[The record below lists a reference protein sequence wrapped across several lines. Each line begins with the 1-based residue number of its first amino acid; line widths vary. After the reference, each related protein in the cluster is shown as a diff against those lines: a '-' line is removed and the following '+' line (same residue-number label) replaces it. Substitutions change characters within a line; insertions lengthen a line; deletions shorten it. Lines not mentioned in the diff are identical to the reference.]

1 MDDLDRAADR
11 ELHLLDRAVNRE
23 DALNRTIAR
32 SITIS
37 TIVASAAI
45 FGALYYLLNHD
56 RTETA
61 SMPST
66 VGQGSEAIPAP
77 ATPRSTA
84 PAVPAPSTAPTS
96 PEVAPTSPSPE

>member
-23 DALNRTIAR
+23 DALNRAIAR

-45 FGALYYLLNHD
+45 FGAGLLGMRERVESIGGTLARD
-56 RTETA
+56 MTSGTRLTIT
-61 SMPST
+61 
-66 VGQGSEAIPAP
+66 IPWLAALHAP
-77 ATPRSTA
+77 QEHSA
-84 PAVPAPSTAPTS
+84 
-96 PEVAPTSPSPE
+96 